1 MKCIVALTVIASV
14 AASNL
19 RATKDDDKKGP
30 AKRAFAEMTNH
41 HRAMQMLG
49 VVETTMVG
57 ETSVMME
64 QKSAA
69 STSQDKSQMFNQFR
83 KKPTVSGGDV
93 PATETYMKDEMEVDE
108 EDTEDFDARIVGG
121 EVSDSNEFPYY
132 GMSIHSFQFDKRF
145 Y

>member
-1 MKCIVALTVIASV
+1 MKCIVALTVIAASV

-19 RATKDDDKKGP
+19 RATKDDKKGP

-41 HRAMQMLG
+41 HRALQMLG
-49 VVETTMVG
+49 VETTMVG

-69 STSQDKSQMFNQFR
+69 STSQDKPQTFNQFR
-83 KKPTVSGGDV
+83 KKPTVTGGDV

-132 GMSIHSFQFDKRF
+132 GTSIHSFQFDKRF

>member
-19 RATKDDDKKGP
+19 RATKDDKKGP
-30 AKRAFAEMTNH
+30 AKRAFSEMTNH
-41 HRAMQMLG
+41 HHRALQMLG
-49 VVETTMVG
+49 VETTMVG
-57 ETSVMME
+57 ETSVMIE

-83 KKPTVSGGDV
+83 KKPTVTGGDI
-93 PATETYMKDEMEVDE
+93 PDTETYMKDESEVEE

-132 GMSIHSFQFDKRF
+132 GTSNPFLSV
-145 Y
+145 